1 MEFTTRYTKAETFK
15 EKIMCFVAKVL
26 GAHYV
31 TPLGIIILLPKDYRR
46 LAILTGNEDLI

>member
-1 MEFTTRYTKAETFK
+1 MEFVARYTKAETIK
-15 EKIMCFVAKVL
+15 EKIMCFVAKML

-31 TPLGIIILLPKDYRR
+31 TPLGRIILLPKDYCR